1 VVFFWRLGDGGYETR
16 HSAVPA
22 ARLMSPMLFDVQARN
37 GSAHDTVA
45 RQRIAWRIRPCDVD
59 RHVGQRIRMQRILV
73 GMTQQ
78 QMAMQIG
85 VSCQQLHKYE
95 RGADRIT
102 AGRLLAIARALDVD
116 VADFFVGL
124 KGRASVKDDG
134 LPLELMRAFLR
145 IRDRRHQKAIC
156 LLARALVDEAAN

>member
-1 VVFFWRLGDGGYETR
+1 MRTH

-22 ARLMSPMLFDVQARN
+22 ARLMSPTALEVEVGNGPARDP
-37 GSAHDTVA
+37 AA
-45 RQRIAWRIRPCDVD
+45 RQRIPWGIRPSEVD

-78 QMAMQIG
+78 QLATLIG
-85 VSCQQLHKYE
+85 VSYQQQHKYE

-102 AGRLLAIARALDVD
+102 AGRLHAIARALDVE

-145 IRDRRHQKAIC
+145 IRERRHQRAIC
-156 LLARALVDEAAN
+156 LLARALVDEAAK

>member
-1 VVFFWRLGDGGYETR
+1 
-16 HSAVPA
+16 
-22 ARLMSPMLFDVQARN
+22 MSPMLLEVEARN
-37 GSAHDTVA
+37 GSAHDPVA

-59 RHVGQRIRMQRILV
+59 RHVGQRIRMQRVLV

-78 QMAMQIG
+78 QLATQIG
-85 VSCQQLHKYE
+85 VSCQQQHKYE

-124 KGRASVKDDG
+124 GGRASAEHDD
-134 LPLELMRAFLR
+134 LPLELMRAFIG
-145 IRDRRHQKAIC
+145 IRNRRHQKAIC